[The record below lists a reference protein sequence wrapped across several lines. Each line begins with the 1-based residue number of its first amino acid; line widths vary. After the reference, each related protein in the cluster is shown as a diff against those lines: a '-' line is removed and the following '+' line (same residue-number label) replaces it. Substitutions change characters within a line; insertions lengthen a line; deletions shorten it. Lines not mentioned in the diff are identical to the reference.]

1 MIMGDRIPAG
11 RKTRQAPG
19 RLRRIANHEMGP
31 ALTLIVVA
39 ALWAL
44 GVFGMN
50 ALTGKLSPDTAGGL
64 FLLGTISSWCCC
76 CLKVTRR

>member
-1 MIMGDRIPAG
+1 MTNRIPAR

-31 ALTLIVVA
+31 ALALAVIA

-44 GVFGMN
+44 IVFGMN
-50 ALTGKLSPDTAGGL
+50 ALTGKLSPAAAGGL
-64 FLLGTISSWCCC
+64 FLLGMVTSWCVC